1 MRFAAESLWIAFLSS
16 LLLLMVSCGASR
28 CSWERATDARGLS
41 RHHASCHFYKKSS
54 VLASQRRLERA
65 KEAVFTHS
73 TTTSIHRQAG
83 SSTGNRDS
91 DLSKSV
97 NNLHVSCP
105 SDLVCNLSSCRL
117 QRLGRPRPIAPC
129 WSLAKQKPGSA
140 SHGSS
145 ESNLTRSLADSQYC
159 SVEIPRHHAD
169 VDAEMDSD
177 INDGNGVDFEDF
189 QGSSYFFGY
198 RPSTITFLIVG
209 LF

>member
-97 NNLHVSCP
+97 NNLHT
-105 SDLVCNLSSCRL
+105 
-117 QRLGRPRPIAPC
+117 
-129 WSLAKQKPGSA
+129 
-140 SHGSS
+140 S
-145 ESNLTRSLADSQYC
+145 ET
-159 SVEIPRHHAD
+159 
-169 VDAEMDSD
+169 
-177 INDGNGVDFEDF
+177 
-189 QGSSYFFGY
+189 
-198 RPSTITFLIVG
+198 RPSETNRPLLVTGKAKARVCVSRFI
-209 LF
+209 